1 MCSKTHRADDNE
13 NVTAIIYKT
22 NQQYGMLC
30 RFMREIFIEVE
41 PKTYIYQFIAMT
53 AELVHRKL
61 ANLVLSCS
69 GWT

>member
-41 PKTYIYQFIAMT
+41 PKTYI
-53 AELVHRKL
+53 
-61 ANLVLSCS
+61 
-69 GWT
+69 